1 MGAAQAV
8 AQGAAPRTRGA
19 GAACGRRGCRARA
32 DPGGR
37 PGRDRDRAQE
47 RGSAAR
53 PRWAACRPTRR
64 ASPFAARLG
73 PDSLTARPSARRSTS
88 TEPSW
93 SVRRTRA
100 PLARNRSSVD
110 RAGWPY
116 GLPAPAEAIATR
128 GWTASTNAWVDA
140 VALPWWA
147 ILTRSTRGSP
157 RASSVGSMPCSTSP
171 ISRKR
176 RPFASPRNTTETLL
190 IPVPVS
196 GGSSGT
202 APGSGHR
209 TDSRT
214 SPRRICAP
222 VARRPRGGP
231 SWRTASQAAHPG
243 PGPCMPGSYTR
254 PTW

>member
-19 GAACGRRGCRARA
+19 GAGASDGAAAPGPTQAGDPAGIGIAHRNAPLRASAMGRV
-32 DPGGR
+32 P
-37 PGRDRDRAQE
+37 
-47 RGSAAR
+47 AA
-53 PRWAACRPTRR
+53 RR

-73 PDSLTARPSARRSTS
+73 PDSLTTRPSARRSTS

-171 ISRKR
+171 ISRNR

-231 SWRTASQAAHPG
+231 SWRTAFQAAHPG